1 MGVTPEQP
9 WARDIVVVTRI
20 PSPGGEGDIRTAVA
34 DSIAGVIGLAG
45 YSVQT
50 ALTLSRAVI
59 STAINGTLDRL
70 VPMIADA
77 IIGRIDLTHVVL
89 TQVDLRAIVLRALD
103 ELDLTAVVVD
113 RVDFDTIINQIPIV
127 DIADYVINE
136 IDLPELIREST
147 GGVADNA
154 LNVARMQASDADAGI
169 ARIVDRVL
177 LRSRSR
183 REVRTEEAP

>member
-1 MGVTPEQP
+1 MGVTPDQP

-20 PSPGGEGDIRTAVA
+20 PSPGGEGDIRAAVA
-34 DSIAGVIGLAG
+34 DSIAGVIGLVG

-50 ALTLSRAVI
+50 ALTLSRAVV
-59 STAINGTLDRL
+59 STAINETLDRL
-70 VPMIADA
+70 VPTIADA
-77 IIGRIDLTHVVL
+77 IISRIDLTDVVL

-103 ELDLTAVVVD
+103 EIDLTRVVID
-113 RVDFDTIINQIPIV
+113 RVDLDTIINQIPIV

-154 LNVARMQASDADAGI
+154 LNMARMQASDADAGI
-169 ARIVDRVL
+169 ARIVDRLL

-183 REVRTEEAP
+183 RAVRTEEAP